1 MKKLII
7 CLILVNLVGCIT
19 KEKRKI
25 YRSSNYVT
33 KIVCTIGLFPV
44 TIEIN
49 RDGLVKYANEYF
61 DNRIGYDSLNYDS
74 YYTHSINSNKALA
87 FISRYEIIRD
97 GCMNQE
103 LVDEI
108 DTETFYVY
116 LSITYSNGKEDYRV
130 LADYNEDCI
139 TFIEE
144 IFTLPFEEYSEDTT
158 ILKQSYKLIKEVYS
172 PETKKSLIFPKI
184 EY

>member
-7 CLILVNLVGCIT
+7 CLVLINLIGCTT
-19 KEKRKI
+19 KEKYKI
-25 YRSSNYVT
+25 SRSSDYVT

-49 RDGLVKYANEYF
+49 RDGFIKYANEYF
-61 DNRIGYDSLNYDS
+61 GNRISYDSLSYDS
-74 YYTHSINSNKALA
+74 YYAHSINSNKALA
-87 FISRYEIIRD
+87 FMSRYEIIRE

-103 LVDEI
+103 FVDEI
-108 DTETFYVY
+108 HTETVYVY
-116 LSITYSNGKEDYRV
+116 LSITYSNEQEDYRV

-139 TFIEE
+139 AFIEE
-144 IFTLPFEEYSEDTT
+144 IFTLPLEEYLEDTT
-158 ILKQSYKLIKEVYS
+158 ILKKDFQLVQEVYS